1 MDRYT
6 AGMEILERIHRESY
20 RKLRDELEDVAPDL
34 SRFVVEFAYGDIYS
48 RDALDLKTRELVTLA
63 ALTVL
68 GAEKQLKGHVKGAL
82 NAGCSRE
89 EIIEVLIQMAVY
101 AGFPAAINGVTAA
114 AEVFRE
120 MDE

>member
-6 AGMEILERIHRESY
+6 AGMEILERIHGESY

-48 RDALDLKTRELVTLA
+48 RDSLDLKTRELVTVA

-68 GAEKQLKGHVKGAL
+68 GAEKQLKSHVKGAL
-82 NAGCSRE
+82 NAGCSTE
-89 EIIEVLIQMAVY
+89 EIIEVIIQMAVY

-120 MDE
+120 MKK